1 MPTYAYACK
10 QCGHRFD
17 AVQSFAD
24 PTLTEC
30 PVCGGPLRKEY
41 GSIGVTFNGSGFYR
55 TDSRAGEKTSTD
67 AGSSGSSSSSSSSSS
82 SGGDSSSASPPSKS
96 EAKASP
102 ASTGS

>member
-24 PTLTEC
+24 PALTTCPEC
-30 PVCGGPLRKEY
+30 EGPLRKEY

-55 TDSRAGEKTSTD
+55 TDSRAGGGEGTKGESKKSES
-67 AGSSGSSSSSSSSSS
+67 APASSGGESSGSSTS
-82 SGGDSSSASPPSKS
+82 SKS

-102 ASTGS
+102 ASSGS

>member
-30 PVCGGPLRKEY
+30 PECGGPLRKEY

-55 TDSRAGEKTSTD
+55 TDSR
-67 AGSSGSSSSSSSSSS
+67 SSGSATGSDASTGGSSHGPTS
-82 SGGDSSSASPPSKS
+82 SKS
-96 EAKASP
+96 EAKTSP
-102 ASTGS
+102 ASTGT

>member
-24 PTLTEC
+24 PALTTCPEC
-30 PVCGGPLRKEY
+30 EGPLRKEY

-55 TDSRAGEKTSTD
+55 TDSRAGGGEGTKSESKKSES
-67 AGSSGSSSSSSSSSS
+67 APASSGGESSGSSTS
-82 SGGDSSSASPPSKS
+82 SKS

-102 ASTGS
+102 ASSGP